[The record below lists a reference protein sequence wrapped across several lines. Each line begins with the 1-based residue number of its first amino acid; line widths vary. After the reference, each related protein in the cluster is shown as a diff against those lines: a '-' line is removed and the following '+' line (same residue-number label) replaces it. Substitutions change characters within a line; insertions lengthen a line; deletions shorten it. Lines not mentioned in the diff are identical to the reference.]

1 MLFYIIL
8 FLSLAYLAFYLIG
21 SAKSEILEERWS
33 ALPYKDRI
41 YKGEGAN
48 YPKLCKFINKYKGM
62 MDVTA
67 VALAFVFFFGSI
79 FIGVG
84 YCSNLSFIKRYNA
97 VYVMFESRGS
107 FTDLERAAIFNKAAD
122 YNAERVELRYWNKAF
137 FGIADPAIP
146 DEIEDLK
153 PIQ

>member
-8 FLSLAYLAFYLIG
+8 FASIGYLIFWLWANYT
-21 SAKSEILEERWS
+21 SDRLDKKWYD
-33 ALPYKDRI
+33 LPYEKRKTEQYPRICTFMRNQNDR
-41 YKGEGAN
+41 
-48 YPKLCKFINKYKGM
+48 
-62 MDVTA
+62 MDFLA
-67 VALAFVFFFGSI
+67 VIVAFML
-79 FIGVG
+79 FIGIIVTSVG
-84 YCSNLSFIKRYNA
+84 YCTHLSFIKRYNA

-107 FTDLERAAIFNKAAD
+107 FTDLERAAVFNKAAD
-122 YNAERVELRYWNKAF
+122 YNAERVELLYWNKAF